1 MTKIAIVPN
10 AAGTGTFTIE
20 APNSN
25 SNRTLVLPDA
35 AGTVMTDATTLL
47 TSQLPAQLS
56 VSSSAAAGSFAL
68 DASGRVTMPYQP
80 AWAAKLSVS
89 AAQSINAPII
99 FNAVSINIGSHY
111 NGSTGIFT
119 APVSGRYQVNAHV
132 LRAGGGSNFMNLQIA
147 VNSASQTSLYGNAYT
162 NQFTGEIGFGASWVV
177 NLVANDTLAIWLGSA
192 SAVTL
197 YSAESFVSGHLIG

>member
-68 DASGRVTMPYQP
+68 DASGRVTTPFQP
-80 AWAAKLSVS
+80 VVS
-89 AAQSINAPII
+89 MHRTTSQTASGVII
-99 FNAVSINIGSHY
+99 FDGTRTNTGSHY
-111 NGSTGIFT
+111 NTTNGRFT
-119 APVSGRYQVNAHV
+119 APVGGKYYCSIQGVANA
-132 LRAGGGSNFMNLQIA
+132 GS
-147 VNSASQTSLYGNAYT
+147 T
-162 NQFTGEIGFGASWVV
+162 VV
-177 NLVANDTLAIWLGSA
+177 NFSWRKNGAAFGGWANVNDANTSVSSAVIIDCNSGDYIEAFLVAGQLRQSNGDNNQLNI
-192 SAVTL
+192 
-197 YSAESFVSGHLIG
+197 FLIG